1 MLCRGQRCLAH
12 PTIQGQGPHG
22 RSFSKEILYCSF
34 ASNHSSQ
41 CLVLGGYICP
51 GRGLRAQ
58 VWCPKQ
64 PSSCWGHASCCSCPA
79 QDCPQ
84 PHQGPPQLH
93 DDLSVQCL
101 MAQAAWLARRAPS
114 ISLETRSL
122 GTGID
127 AAGSLNINASLGSG
141 NQGEGGDREAVAAR
155 RASLT
160 PLCWHARQGGTQ
172 G

>member
-1 MLCRGQRCLAH
+1 M
-12 PTIQGQGPHG
+12 
-22 RSFSKEILYCSF
+22 
-34 ASNHSSQ
+34 
-41 CLVLGGYICP
+41 
-51 GRGLRAQ
+51 AQ

-84 PHQGPPQLH
+84 PHQGPPCLD
-93 DDLSVQCL
+93 DDLSVQHL
-101 MAQAAWLARRAPS
+101 MAHAAWLAWCAPS

-127 AAGSLNINASLGSG
+127 ASGSLNINASLGSG
-141 NQGEGGDREAVAAR
+141 NQGEGGGREAMAAG

-172 G
+172 GHGWALPRWGTGAWDSMKHSGSSSRQEKNKAWGKPTCPGH